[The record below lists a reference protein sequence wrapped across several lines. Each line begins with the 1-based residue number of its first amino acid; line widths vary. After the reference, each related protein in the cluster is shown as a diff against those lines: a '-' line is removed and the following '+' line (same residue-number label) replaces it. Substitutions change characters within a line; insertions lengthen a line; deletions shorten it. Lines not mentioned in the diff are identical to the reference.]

1 MEPVFEGRGFGF
13 WLYHPTFER
22 LAGQLVAFH
31 RYGTPCQEVF
41 AYATTKPVTN
51 VLAKHI

>member
-1 MEPVFEGRGFGF
+1 MELVFEGRGFGF
-13 WLYHPTFER
+13 GCIILLLSGLPVRWSHSH
-22 LAGQLVAFH
+22 GH
-31 RYGTPCQEVF
+31 GTPCQEVF